1 MWYTTF
7 LYKTKHPLKKRDYF
21 QIEDETYEDNIEVIV
36 TELVYSFITRG
47 DKVWEVIQDL
57 TTLVKKLIK
66 LF

>member
-1 MWYTTF
+1 M
-7 LYKTKHPLKKRDYF
+7 YKTKHPLKKRDYF